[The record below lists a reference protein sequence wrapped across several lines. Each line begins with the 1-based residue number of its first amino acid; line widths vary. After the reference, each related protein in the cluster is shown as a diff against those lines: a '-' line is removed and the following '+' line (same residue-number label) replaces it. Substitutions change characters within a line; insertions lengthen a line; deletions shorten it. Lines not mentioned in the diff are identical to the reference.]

1 MPEEIGDVIV
11 ACIVSAGGIGGIIIA
26 AVKFSSE
33 IIAKRLDEKY
43 TLKINRALETHKGK
57 LDNRIHISR
66 AMFDKEF
73 EIYQTLCSAF
83 YEAYSRYEILQGL
96 MNSDKAIIPKSEIRL
111 DNPKLFDLYND
122 IQNGNAVTEIDID
135 QLKNEL
141 SEKLLDFRK
150 LLYKSGAFIPHDNQ
164 KLFID
169 LLNELSICVK
179 KNSICS
185 SDKLHLLR
193 GKMQV
198 ELRSYLENL
207 SVIE

>member
-1 MPEEIGDVIV
+1 MLEAIGGVIV

-43 TLKINRALETHKGK
+43 MLKINKALETHKGK

-73 EIYQTLCSAF
+73 EIYQTLCSSF

-96 MNSDKAIIPKSEIRL
+96 KTHDIKTISKSEIRL
-111 DNPKLFDLYND
+111 DNPKLLDLCD
-122 IQNGNAVTEIDID
+122 DTQNGNVVTEIAVDK
-135 QLKNEL
+135 LKDEL
-141 SEKLLDFRK
+141 SEKLFDFRK
-150 LLYKSGAFIPHDNQ
+150 LLNNSGAFIPHDNQ

-179 KNSICS
+179 QSSACS
-185 SDKLHLLR
+185 SDKLLLLR

-198 ELRSYLENL
+198 ELRRYLENL